1 MSQFEGIWIPLVT
14 PFRDGRLD
22 LTAARRLASHL
33 ADSGIAG
40 LIVCGTT
47 GEPATLGEAEQIAL
61 LDAVIASVDGRC
73 AVVMG
78 VSGND
83 TGAVAGAARRFGEFA
98 IAGLMVTAPYYVR
111 PSQDGIRRHF
121 EAVATATDKPI
132 ILYNIPYRTG
142 VNIEVATVKALSA
155 NPQFVAIKESAGGNM
170 PQLMALIEETPLS
183 VWSGEDHLIFPCLCL
198 GGRGAAS
205 AAAHIRPDLYVAMY
219 RHVQRGEL
227 EAARAL
233 HYRLLPLIRLLFSEP
248 NPGPV
253 KAALALQGW
262 IADELRLPMTPA
274 SAGCREPLRQALTA
288 LDQA

>member
-22 LTAARRLASHL
+22 LAAARRLASHL

-47 GEPATLGEAEQIAL
+47 GEPATLSEAEQIAL
-61 LDAVIASVDGRC
+61 LDAVIAAVGRRC
-73 AVVMG
+73 AVAMG

-83 TGAVAGAARRFGEFA
+83 TEAVAGAARRFGEFDV
-98 IAGLMVTAPYYVR
+98 AGLMVPAPYYVR
-111 PSQDGIRRHF
+111 PSQAGIRRHF
-121 EAVATATDKPI
+121 EVVAAATDKPI

-142 VNIEVATVKALSA
+142 VNIDVATVKALSA

-170 PQLMALIEETPLS
+170 SQLMELIHDTPLS
-183 VWSGEDHLIFPCLCL
+183 VWSGEDHLIFSCLCL
-198 GGRGAAS
+198 GGRGAAA
-205 AAAHIRPDLYVAMY
+205 AAAHIRPELYVALY
-219 RHVQRGEL
+219 QHIQRGEL
-227 EAARAL
+227 EAARTL
-233 HYRLLPLIRLLFSEP
+233 HYQLLPLIRLLFSEP

-274 SAGCREPLRQALTA
+274 SDGCREQLRQAIEV
-288 LDQA
+288 LDRP